1 MSVPFIVFS
10 ALYSILFST
19 CQRCHKKRYVP
30 NANGTSRSL
39 WLCLLLLSLSAC
51 SPTKNNQVNK
61 HIKFVPSFA
70 EQSLACNTR
79 ISIDDKFWSIN
90 ELAFF
95 ISELRITDEH
105 TSYALTLVDNAWQ
118 SQNVALIR
126 QSPDC
131 AENRTNLRVSFSFED
146 SRDLFLTSNESLE
159 LRFSLGVPFEIN
171 HQNPVTQ
178 SSPLNDSSMFWAWR
192 NGYKF
197 IRWDMQNEMS
207 ESWSFHL
214 GSVGCESAAMVRA
227 PAQECKFPNRIE
239 VSLPLKLNS
248 LQNNEV
254 VINMDLSL
262 ILGDLMPSQST
273 TCMFSSIDEPSC
285 QKLLNNSGN
294 NKVFSVEPPEMTE
307 GE

>member
-1 MSVPFIVFS
+1 
-10 ALYSILFST
+10 
-19 CQRCHKKRYVP
+19 
-30 NANGTSRSL
+30 
-39 WLCLLLLSLSAC
+39 
-51 SPTKNNQVNK
+51 
-61 HIKFVPSFA
+61 
-70 EQSLACNTR
+70 
-79 ISIDDKFWSIN
+79 
-90 ELAFF
+90 
-95 ISELRITDEH
+95 
-105 TSYALTLVDNAWQ
+105 VDNAWQ

-207 ESWSFHL
+207 ES
-214 GSVGCESAAMVRA
+214 AAMVRA

-294 NKVFSVEPPEMTE
+294 NKLFSVEPPEMTE